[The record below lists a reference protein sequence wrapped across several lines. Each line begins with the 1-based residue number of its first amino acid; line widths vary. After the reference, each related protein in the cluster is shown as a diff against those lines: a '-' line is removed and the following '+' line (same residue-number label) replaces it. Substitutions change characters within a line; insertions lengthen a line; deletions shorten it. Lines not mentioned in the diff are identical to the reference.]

1 MAENVSDLVTEIIAQ
16 GAIDAATTDV
26 LKWLNRRH
34 KEMVVR
40 ARGYRKTLTVGTTVA
55 GTQAYNV
62 PAGVVEITDITVA
75 GMSWGKGRLTDIAAD
90 ANGWLWLDGD
100 GGVIVQSAS
109 SGAVSQIALVPAPST
124 GGDTISAPN
133 AAVMPPDLLIDNT
146 VPLVIDDD
154 FVEGLLAGVF
164 ATALNRPNEARS
176 DLAATQQAIFENAV
190 SEYSRRVKRRL
201 RGAGPTSIRVGLPGG
216 VTVG

>member
-16 GAIDAATTDV
+16 GAFDSASADV

-75 GMSWGKGRLTDIAAD
+75 GLSWGKGRLTDIAAD
-90 ANGWLWLDGD
+90 ANGWLWLDGE
-100 GGVIVQSAS
+100 GVIVQSAS
-109 SGAVSQIALVPAPST
+109 SGAVSQIALVPAPSSS
-124 GGDTISAPN
+124 GSTIAAPN
-133 AAVMPPDLLIDNT
+133 AAVMPPDLLIDNS

-154 FVEGLLAGVF
+154 FVEGLMAGVF
-164 ATALNRPNEARS
+164 ATALNRPNESRP
-176 DLAATQQAIFENAV
+176 DLAATQQAIYENAV

-201 RGAGPTSIRVGLPGG
+201 RGAGPTSIRVALPGG
-216 VTVG
+216 ATVG